1 MFHIEFALNFL
12 ANICMRKNIVT
23 GIILLALGSV
33 FYACTKD
40 NVVQADYDV
49 IPLPQ
54 HIEQMSGKGFNLSY
68 NTVIV
73 YPAGDDTMKRNAEF
87 LAGYIKEQIGKELE
101 VTDQSVDKNAI
112 VLSTGLDDK
121 NKEAYHLK
129 VGKQLIRIQ
138 GASAAGVFYGIQTLR
153 KSMAGTEQGDMA
165 FPAVDINDYPRF
177 SYRGVHLDVSRH
189 FFPADSIKRFIDML
203 ALHNINRFHWHLTD
217 DQGWRI
223 EIKKR
228 PKLTT
233 IGSKRAETVI
243 GRNSGEYDHVP
254 YGGFYTQDEAREI
267 VKYAQDRFITIIPEI
282 DLPGHMQAALAAYPY
297 LGCTGGPYEVWK
309 QWGVSDDV
317 LCAGNDET
325 LKFIEDV
332 LGEIVEIFPS
342 EYIHI
347 GGDECPKV
355 RWQTCPKCQ
364 ARIKA
369 LGIKADDKHTAEQK
383 LQAYIIDYAE
393 KFLNGKGR
401 KMIGWEEIL
410 EGGLSPTATVMSWRG
425 KESGI
430 EAAKMGNDAIM
441 TPASHLYF
449 DYYQTM
455 DTEKEPLAIGG
466 YVSVERVYSYE
477 PIDPSLTADEAAHV
491 IGVQANL
498 WTEYVPT
505 FSQLEYMELPRLA
518 ALSEVQWT
526 MPDKK
531 NYDNF
536 LQRLPR
542 LISIYD
548 QEGYNYAKH
557 VFNVKAEYITDY
569 VNNLIKVVLSAI
581 GNSPIY
587 YTLDGS
593 EPTEKSQ
600 LYSDTLSLKE
610 SCVLKAMTVRNN
622 KKSDVLT
629 EKIDFNKAT
638 AKPLTL
644 LQPINEKYKFNG
656 EYTLV
661 DGLSGTP
668 NYRTG
673 RWIAFYKNDMEAVV
687 DLKQETSIHKAWV
700 RTYVEIGEEILDV
713 RSISVLA
720 SDDGKTYKELKT
732 VEFPPV
738 TAKDKNGIYTH
749 EVTFNAVNA
758 RYVKVIAKPEY
769 KIPAWHWGNG
779 RPAFIFVDEIGIE

>member
-1 MFHIEFALNFL
+1 MK
-12 ANICMRKNIVT
+12 KNIIT
-23 GIILLALGSV
+23 GLVLLVWGSV
-33 FYACTKD
+33 FYSCTSEKT
-40 NVVQADYDV
+40 VQVDFDI

-54 HIEQMSGKGFNLSY
+54 HVEKISSDKGFELAGATS
-68 NTVIV
+68 IV
-73 YPAGDDTMKRNAEF
+73 YPEGDEAMKRNAEF
-87 LAGYIKEQIGKELE
+87 LSEYIAGQTGKKLD
-101 VTDQSVDKNAI
+101 VTDKKVEKNAI

-121 NKEAYHLK
+121 NSEAYRLV
-129 VGKQLIRIQ
+129 VGDNNICIQ

-153 KSMAGTEQGDMA
+153 KAMADTEHGNVVY
-165 FPAVDINDYPRF
+165 PAVEINDFPRF

-203 ALHNINRFHWHLTD
+203 ALHNINRLHWHLTD
-217 DQGWRI
+217 DQGWRV

-228 PKLTT
+228 PELTT
-233 IGSKRAETVI
+233 IGSKRAKTVI
-243 GRNSGEYDHVP
+243 GRNSGEYDNVE
-254 YGGFYTQDEAREI
+254 YGGFYTQDEARDI
-267 VKYAQDRFITIIPEI
+267 VKYAQERFITVVPEI

-297 LGCTGGPYEVWK
+297 LGCTGGPYEVWQ
-309 QWGVSDDV
+309 QWGVSEDV

-332 LGEIVEIFPS
+332 LGEIVEVFPS
-342 EYIHI
+342 EYIHV

-355 RWQTCPKCQ
+355 RWQKCPKCQ

-369 LGIKADDKHTAEQK
+369 LGIKSDAKHTAEQK
-383 LQAYIIDYAE
+383 LQSYIIGYAE
-393 KFLNGKGR
+393 KFLNEKGR
-401 KMIGWEEIL
+401 KIIGWDEIL
-410 EGGLSPTATVMSWRG
+410 EG
-425 KESGI
+425 GI

-449 DYYQTM
+449 DYYQTI
-455 DTEKEPLAIGG
+455 DTENEPLAIGG

-477 PIDPSLTADEAAHV
+477 PVDKSLTPEEAAHI

-498 WTEYVPT
+498 WTEYIPT
-505 FSQLEYMELPRLA
+505 YSQLEYMELPRLA

-526 MPDKK
+526 LPEKK

-536 LQRLPR
+536 LQRLPK
-542 LISIYD
+542 LISVYD
-548 QEGYNYAKH
+548 DNGYNYAKH

-569 VNNLIKVVLSAI
+569 TDNSIKVVLSAI
-581 GNSPIY
+581 GDSPIY

-600 LYSDTLSLKE
+600 QYTDTLALKE
-610 SCVLKAMTVRNN
+610 SCVLKAVTIRRNA
-622 KKSDVLT
+622 KSAVLT

-638 AKPLTL
+638 AKPLIL
-644 LQPINEKYKFNG
+644 LQPINEKYKYNG

-673 RWIAFYKNDMEAVV
+673 RWIAFYKNDMELVV
-687 DLKQETSIHKAWV
+687 DLKQEISVHKAWV

-713 RSISVLA
+713 RSISVLSSA
-720 SDDGKTYKELKT
+720 NGKIYKELKT
-732 VEFPPV
+732 VDYPAV
-738 TAKDKNGIYTH
+738 TSKDKNGIYKH
-749 EVTFNAVNA
+749 EVDFDTVNA
-758 RYVKVIAKPEY
+758 RYIKIIAKPEY
-769 KIPAWHWGNG
+769 KIPSWHWGSG
-779 RPAFIFVDEIGIE
+779 RPAFIFVDEVGLE

>member
-12 ANICMRKNIVT
+12 VHICMRKNIVT

-33 FYACTKD
+33 LYACTKD

-228 PKLTT
+228 PELTT

-687 DLKQETSIHKAWV
+687 DLRQETSIHKAWV

>member
-12 ANICMRKNIVT
+12 ANICMRKNVVT
-23 GIILLALGSV
+23 VIMLLALGSV

-40 NVVQADYDV
+40 NAVQANFDV

-54 HIEQMSGKGFNLSY
+54 EIQTTAVGDFVLNN

-87 LAGYIKEQIGKELE
+87 LAGYIKEQTGKELE
-101 VTDQSVDKNAI
+101 VTDKSVDRNAI
-112 VLSTGLDDK
+112 ILSTGLDDK
-121 NKEAYHLK
+121 NKEAYHLEVEK
-129 VGKQLIRIQ
+129 HLIRIQ

-153 KSMAGTEQGDMA
+153 KTMPVAEGDVL
-165 FPAVDINDYPRF
+165 FPSAVVNDYPRF

-228 PKLTT
+228 PELTT
-233 IGSKRAETVI
+233 IGSKRAGTVI
-243 GRNSGEYDHVP
+243 ARNSGEYDNVE
-254 YGGFYTQDEAREI
+254 YGGFYTQEEARDI
-267 VKYAQDRFITIIPEI
+267 VKYAQERFITVVPEI

-309 QWGVSDDV
+309 QWGISDDV

-332 LGEIVEIFPS
+332 LGEIVDIFPS
-342 EYIHI
+342 EYIHV

-355 RWQTCPKCQ
+355 RWQKCPKCQ

-383 LQAYIIDYAE
+383 LQSYIIGYAE
-393 KFLNGKGR
+393 KFLNSKGR
-401 KMIGWEEIL
+401 KIIGWDEIL
-410 EGGLSPTATVMSWRG
+410 EGELSPTATVMSWRG
-425 KESGI
+425 SEGGI
-430 EAAKMGNDAIM
+430 EAAKLGNDAIM

-449 DYYQTM
+449 DYYQTI
-455 DTEKEPLAIGG
+455 DTENEPLAIGG

-477 PIDPSLTADEAAHV
+477 PVDQSLTADEAKHI

-498 WTEYVPT
+498 WTEYIPT
-505 FSQLEYMELPRLA
+505 YSQLEYMELPRLA

-526 MPDKK
+526 LPAKK

-536 LQRLPR
+536 LQRLPQ

-548 QEGYNYAKH
+548 LKGYNYAKH

-569 VNNLIKVVLSAI
+569 VDNSIKVVLSAI

-593 EPTEKSQ
+593 EPTAKSQ
-600 LYSDTLSLKE
+600 QYSDTLSLKE
-610 SCVLKAMTVRNN
+610 SCVLKAITIRNN

-720 SDDGKTYKELKT
+720 SDDGKTFKELKT
-732 VEFPPV
+732 EDFPPV
-738 TAKDKNGIYTH
+738 TSKDKNGIYTH
-749 EVTFNAVNA
+749 ELEFNSVNT
-758 RYVKVIAKPEY
+758 RYVKIIAKPEY